1 MTNDELRKKFFI
13 VLENRTRETNQD
25 ESYDQLDVFL
35 SVGAEL
41 QAERSAEVSRLTV
54 RQHLLDALYLQGPL
68 R

>member
-13 VLENRTRETNQD
+13 VLEDCTRETNQD

-35 SVGAEL
+35 SVAAEL
-41 QAERSAEVSRLTV
+41 QAEHNAEVSLLTV
-54 RQHLLDALYLQGPL
+54 QQHLLDALYLQGPL